1 MHLPLSDGKASMPR
15 SRNIGLIM
23 CALFSEVSVT
33 VSFDS
38 MNDEYLRQNNMTSRL
53 IVRLGIEVRYHEP

>member
-1 MHLPLSDGKASMPR
+1 
-15 SRNIGLIM
+15 M